1 MNIEGDKNMDALD
14 IEISQIK
21 NLNMIYLYNIDNA
34 LSNRERK
41 YIGLQVTY
49 NNHNSS
55 CQCSHQSREWRD
67 FTFFSISFS

>member
-1 MNIEGDKNMDALD
+1 MDALD

-41 YIGLQVTY
+41 
-49 NNHNSS
+49 
-55 CQCSHQSREWRD
+55 
-67 FTFFSISFS
+67 